1 MTPLLTRDVNVLI
14 PGTSGE
20 EMYSLCSIKDF
31 EDEIALKVLSLEY
44 YSRCQSGP
52 EVITKVLI
60 RRRQDV

>member
-1 MTPLLTRDVNVLI
+1 MKKFKKQIAPSVMCADFMNL
-14 PGTSGE
+14 GK
-20 EMYSLCSIKDF
+20 CIKDF
-31 EDEIALKVLSLEY
+31 EDKIALKVLSLEY